1 MNRIERLLGM
11 VLLLRDGRPV
21 SATELARRFEVSV
34 RTVYRDI
41 ESLGLQG
48 VPVTAEMGRAGGFKL
63 RDGYFLPPVSLC
75 MEEAAT
81 LLLGLLLLKRLR
93 VVPFP
98 EEAENAERKLM
109 AVLPSAVRDRAA
121 RAARFIGFEKVPTD
135 LLHRE
140 PDDGNRR
147 DAASAT
153 AEGAAVSLFLRAL
166 LERSRLR
173 LRYGSAEEGTFADVE
188 PCAIL
193 WDRDRWYLAGRK
205 VGRGEEVRL
214 WRADRVA
221 DLRRGVS
228 MHPTRD
234 DFDVAEL
241 LDRKWMRDAMRS
253 WKERYPSRVALNAA
267 QAELLKSDWYYGTA
281 EFVPCDDGRTV
292 MVYGEAYPEIA
303 VELIRW
309 LGPGA
314 ELLEPAEWRSLVAAD
329 LRTMLAVYAEAG
341 STRSDS

>member
-1 MNRIERLLGM
+1 MNRIERLLDM

-21 SATELARRFEVSV
+21 SAASLARRFGVSV

-48 VPVTAEMGRAGGFKL
+48 VPVVAEMGRTGGFRL
-63 RDGYFLPPVSLC
+63 AEGYFLPPVSLR
-75 MEEAAT
+75 MEEATT

-98 EEAENAERKLM
+98 DEAENAERKLM
-109 AVLPSAVRDRAA
+109 AVLPAETRDRVS
-121 RAARFIGFEKVPTD
+121 RAAKFIGFEQAPAD

-140 PDDGNRR
+140 PDDLRSR
-147 DAASAT
+147 DPASVT
-153 AEGAAVSLFLRAL
+153 AEGASVGLFLRAL

-173 LRYGSAEEGTFADVE
+173 LRYGAAGEGAYLDVE

-205 VGRGEEVRL
+205 DGDEGKVRL
-214 WRADRVA
+214 WRADRVV
-221 DLRRGVS
+221 DLRRGTA
-228 MHPTRD
+228 MRPTRD

-241 LDRKWMRDAMRS
+241 LERTWMREAMKGWTLRH
-253 WKERYPSRVALNAA
+253 PARVALGAA
-267 QAELLKSDWYYGTA
+267 QAELLKKDWYYGA
-281 EFVPCDDGRTV
+281 ADFSAGKDGRTI
-292 MVYGEAYPEIA
+292 MTYGESYPESA

-314 ELLEPAEWRSLVAAD
+314 ELLEPAEWRALVAAD
-329 LRTMLAVYAEAG
+329 LRAMLERYEGA
-341 STRSDS
+341 

>member
-21 SATELARRFEVSV
+21 SAASLARRFEVSV

-41 ESLGLQG
+41 ESLGMQG
-48 VPVTAEMGRAGGFKL
+48 VPVIAEMGRSGGFRL

-75 MEEAAT
+75 MEEATT

-98 EEAENAERKLM
+98 DEAENAERKLM
-109 AVLPSAVRDRAA
+109 AVLPASTRDRVS
-121 RAARFIGFEKVPTD
+121 RAAKFMGFEQVPTD
-135 LLHRE
+135 LFHRE
-140 PDDGNRR
+140 PNDLRSR
-147 DAASAT
+147 DPISVT
-153 AEGAAVSLFLRAL
+153 AEGASVGLFLRAL

-173 LRYGSAEEGTFADVE
+173 LRYGEAGEGAYMDVE

-205 VGRGEEVRL
+205 GGDAGEVRL

-221 DLRRGVS
+221 DLRRGSS

-234 DFDVAEL
+234 DFDVAGL
-241 LDRKWMRDAMRS
+241 LGRKWMREAMKS
-253 WKERYPSRVALNAA
+253 WTERHPARIALSAA
-267 QAELLKSDWYYGTA
+267 QAELLKKDWYYGTA
-281 EFVPCDDGRTV
+281 EFEAGADGRTH
-292 MVYGEAYPEIA
+292 MIYGERYPETA

-309 LGPGA
+309 LGPSA
-314 ELLEPAEWRSLVAAD
+314 ELLEPVEWRALVAAD
-329 LRTMLAVYAEAG
+329 LRVMLEYYEG
-341 STRSDS
+341 S

>member
-1 MNRIERLLGM
+1 MNRIERLFGM

-21 SATELARRFEVSV
+21 SAASLARRFGVSA

-48 VPVTAEMGRAGGFKL
+48 VPVIAEMGRTGGFKL

-75 MEEAAT
+75 MEEATT

-98 EEAENAERKLM
+98 DEAENAERKLM
-109 AVLPSAVRDRAA
+109 AVLPAATRDRASRVA
-121 RAARFIGFEKVPTD
+121 KFMGFEEVPAD

-140 PDDGNRR
+140 LNDLRSR
-147 DAASAT
+147 DPASAT
-153 AEGAAVSLFLRAL
+153 AEGASVGLFLRAL

-173 LRYGSAEEGTFADVE
+173 LRYGSAGEGAYMDVE

-205 VGRGEEVRL
+205 GGDGGEVRL

-221 DLRRGVS
+221 DLRRGAS

-234 DFDVAEL
+234 DYDVSEL
-241 LDRKWMRDAMRS
+241 LGRKWMRGAMKS
-253 WKERYPSRVALNAA
+253 WTERYPARIALSPA
-267 QAELLKSDWYYGTA
+267 QAELLKKDWYYGTA
-281 EFVPCDDGRTV
+281 EFAAGEDGRTL
-292 MVYGEAYPEIA
+292 MIYGERYPETA
-303 VELIRW
+303 VELVRW

-314 ELLEPAEWRSLVAAD
+314 ELLEPVEWRALAAAD
-329 LRTMLAVYAEAG
+329 LRAMLECYEG
-341 STRSDS
+341 S